1 MRLQPSSTLRLG
13 LVAAAL
19 VAAPVV
25 WLAQITPSPAADQA
39 ALRLPNGAQRVTL
52 RLRAMK
58 LTDALRLIAERARLS
73 FVVAPD
79 VEGTVDVDF
88 FNEELD
94 HVLGAVVMAHQLQ
107 VQKVGNTYLVT
118 KGPRGGLGTSQVFSL
133 SYANA
138 ENLQKV
144 LDSALTGAGQP
155 DVGKQLVADKR
166 ANAIIASGPPQ
177 FLAQVGRLIE
187 RLDRP
192 MGHRIF
198 RLNYLG
204 AEEAATLLG
213 NSLFSDAKEV
223 GIKFVPIL
231 RENALMVV
239 GTQEDLQL
247 AGELLARLDRK
258 LRQVLIEV
266 KLVELNGTAN
276 NLLGVTF
283 NGESGTLN
291 GNWSAGESG
300 GSIEL
305 DPLRNAMSQLR
316 VRVNAL
322 VRDNKAKLLASPSL
336 LAMDS
341 KESSMEITDD
351 IIQTVTTETTVNANN
366 VVQRQNVTLGVA
378 GITLKLTPKVNPD
391 RFVSLKVDPT
401 ISFVRETVRAPSS
414 NDIIATLRS
423 VRRLSTPEVRIRDG
437 ETLIMGGLNQERTQE
452 NVDKMPLLGD
462 LPLIGAAFRRTD
474 LQRVTTE
481 LVVMITPRLVPDSSE
496 LDSRP

>member
-1 MRLQPSSTLRLG
+1 MRRWLLAS
-13 LVAAAL
+13 AL
-19 VAAPVV
+19 VVAPLAWAAYS
-25 WLAQITPSPAADQA
+25 LPSPAADRA
-39 ALRLPNGAQRVTL
+39 ELRLPNGSQRVTL

-58 LTDALRLIAERARLS
+58 LSDALRLIAERARLS

-79 VEGTVDVDF
+79 VVGTVDVDF

-94 HVLGAVVMAHQLQ
+94 HIFSAVLMAHNLH
-107 VQKVGNTYLVT
+107 VQKVGNSYLVA
-118 KGPRGGLGTSQVFSL
+118 KGPRGGLGTSQVFPL

-144 LDSALTGAGQP
+144 LESALTGAGQP
-155 DVGKQLVADKR
+155 DAGKQLVADKR
-166 ANAIIASGPPQ
+166 ANALVASGSPA
-177 FLAQVGRLIE
+177 FLSQVAKMVE

-198 RLNYLG
+198 RLNYLK
-204 AEEAATLLG
+204 AEEAATILST
-213 NSLFSDAKEV
+213 SLFADAKDV
-223 GIKFVPIL
+223 GVKFVPIL

-239 GTQEDLQL
+239 GTNEDLQL
-247 AGELLARLDRK
+247 AGDLLARLDRK

-283 NGESGTLN
+283 NGDSGTLQ
-291 GNWSAGESG
+291 GNWGAGETG
-300 GSIEL
+300 GTIDF
-305 DPLRNAMSQLR
+305 DPMRNALSQLR

-341 KESSMEITDD
+341 KESSLEITDD

-391 RFVSLKVDPT
+391 HFIAMRVEPT
-401 ISFVRETVRAPSS
+401 ISFVRETVRGTAS

-423 VRRLSTPEVRIRDG
+423 QRKLVTPEVRIKDG
-437 ETLIMGGLNQERTQE
+437 ETLIMGGLNQERNQE
-452 NVDKMPLLGD
+452 NVDKMPILGD
-462 LPLIGAAFRRTD
+462 IPFLGAAFRRTD
-474 LQRVTTE
+474 YQRVTTE
-481 LVVMITPRLVPDSSE
+481 LVVMITPKLIPDSSE
-496 LDSRP
+496 LEQRP